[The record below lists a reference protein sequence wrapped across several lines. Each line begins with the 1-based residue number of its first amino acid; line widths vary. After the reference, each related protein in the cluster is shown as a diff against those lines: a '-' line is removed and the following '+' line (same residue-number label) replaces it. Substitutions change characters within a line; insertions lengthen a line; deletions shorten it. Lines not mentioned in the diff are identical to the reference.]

1 MTEQEI
7 NAAVNAAINA
17 WIQEHF
23 SEDQQVMSLTQLPEM
38 SYQDLVDSALTKLMY
53 LVNGTGSTRDRS
65 VQLSTLRKWILEGVS
80 DADLNNVDI
89 SGILSLDGSPASTEI
104 VKGRV
109 TVSTSTSKAEI
120 TNAGIEIS
128 GTDQEPTT
136 EITKNGMTVGNDTVV
151 DKDKVAANKVETA
164 QIRVTSIV
172 EVTTT
177 YDGLSQQ
184 QQVSGNPKNGDI
196 VHIWNKSS
204 QGVKVYLSH
213 TSGGGSS
220 TYVTIN
226 AGCCIPFMC
235 VVTASAQVYSGWAP
249 QANLQIYSE

>member
-1 MTEQEI
+1 
-7 NAAVNAAINA
+7 
-17 WIQEHF
+17 
-23 SEDQQVMSLTQLPEM
+23 M
-38 SYQDLVDSALTKLMY
+38 SYNTTTSVLSKTEMTYEQLVASSLTKLLY
-53 LVNGTGSTRDRS
+53 LINGTGSDRDRTI
-65 VQLSTLRKWILEGVS
+65 QLSTLRKWILEGVS
-80 DADLNNVDI
+80 DADFNNVDI
-89 SGILSLDGSPASTEI
+89 AGILSLAGSPASTEI

-184 QQVSGNPKNGDI
+184 QQVSGNPKKGDI
-196 VHIWNKSS
+196 VYIWNKSS

-226 AGCCIPFMC
+226 AGCIIPFMC
-235 VVTASAQVYSGWAP
+235 VMAASQQVYSDWAP
-249 QANLQIYSE
+249 QSNMQIYNES

>member
-1 MTEQEI
+1 
-7 NAAVNAAINA
+7 
-17 WIQEHF
+17 
-23 SEDQQVMSLTQLPEM
+23 M
-38 SYQDLVDSALTKLMY
+38 SYNTTTSVLSKTEMTYEQLVASSLTKLLY
-53 LVNGTGSTRDRS
+53 LINGTGSDRDRTI
-65 VQLSTLRKWILEGVS
+65 QLSTLRKWILEGVS
-80 DADLNNVDI
+80 DADFNNVDI
-89 SGILSLDGSPASTEI
+89 AGILSLAGSPASTEI

-136 EITKNGMTVGNDTVV
+136 EIKKNGMTVGNDTVV

-184 QQVSGNPKNGDI
+184 QQVSGNPKKGDI

-213 TSGGGSS
+213 TSGGGIS

-226 AGCCIPFMC
+226 AGCSIPFMC
-235 VVTASAQVYSGWAP
+235 VVTASAQVYSEWAP